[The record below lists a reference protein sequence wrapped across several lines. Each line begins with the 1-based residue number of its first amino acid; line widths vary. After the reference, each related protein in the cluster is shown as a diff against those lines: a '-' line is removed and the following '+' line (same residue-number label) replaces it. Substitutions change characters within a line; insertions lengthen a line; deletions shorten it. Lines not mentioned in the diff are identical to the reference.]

1 LAQKN
6 NKKELNREESMNRYL
21 FGGLVVVIL
30 AGAVTGFGQSVQ
42 GGIRGAVMDPG
53 GAIIPGVEVT
63 LLNMETNA
71 TRAAVSNEQ
80 GQYVF
85 AALTPGLYR
94 IKAALPGFKTYER
107 QGIRVGTQEVPIID
121 ITLEVGAVSDEVSV
135 VAEAPLLE
143 TSNASNGQLLSA
155 AVLDL
160 LPNPGRNA
168 FMMAQTVPTV
178 VPAGDPTWNRQQDQN
193 GSSAISLAGG
203 PVRGNNYTI
212 DGISVTD
219 VRNRAILSPSIE
231 SISEVKIQVNTF
243 DAEMGRTGGGVFNT
257 AAKSGA
263 NQWHGSGLVQ
273 NRPTWAVANNW
284 FSNAR
289 SIPLN
294 KDFKYW
300 LAGGSIGGPI
310 RKDKT
315 FFWFS
320 TEDYKDNSTVTSS
333 RTVPTLKQRQG
344 DFSETVDAN
353 GRPVVVYDPSTTRL
367 NPNFNSTR
375 AVSLSNPQYI
385 RDAFPGN
392 KIPAN
397 RFDPI
402 ALALMKYW
410 PEPDARKPS
419 DPIDNTLNYSR
430 AATLPNTGRQFTI
443 KMDHQL
449 TEHLSIS
456 GFAGY
461 QNTHEQTNGVYF
473 RGDQEIADSSN
484 AVLQRVAKVFAFNGT
499 WTRSSQE
506 VVTFRYGYSRFDD
519 YSVPHS
525 LGYDIKQLGF
535 SDNFLKQVTV
545 KKFPSVS
552 VSGYQGFG
560 DTSLSTLYYYAQ
572 NANVG
577 VSRFMG
583 RHSLKYGFDF
593 RHVGAFYWPQ
603 GQGSGTFN
611 FTTGFTQLDPQ
622 ISAATSDPN
631 VTGNG
636 FASFLLGASSTVT
649 MTNANPLDGYFRYYA
664 GYLQDDFRL
673 NNKLTFNIGLRYEY
687 EGAMREKQDR
697 IVVGFDR
704 NAKNPIGDAVIRNS
718 LIPGNQTINQYLGR
732 TLMGGLMYAGVNGNR
747 TSQADNT
754 KTKLGPRI
762 GVAWN
767 APHNFVVRG
776 GYGVFY
782 APEQYTSPSSTVW
795 ATQGYTITDTATN
808 ASGTGTASLFPRQG
822 FLSDPYPSGVR
833 QPVGNAPGLGAQL
846 GDTASFVDDSGKAG
860 RVQQYTIDIQKEMP
874 GAVVVSVGY
883 VGSWTSNVTIGGT
896 GSQSVNLNQI
906 RPGTVL
912 LTSALVAQ
920 VPNPFQ
926 GQSGVAGT
934 RGTGSTIQAGELL
947 RPFPQ
952 FTTVTMQRVH
962 QGFARYN
969 SMVVKA
975 EKRSANGLT
984 IRGNWTWSKNLDNVI
999 GEDNFYVSESSSAQ
1013 DAYDL
1018 NKEYAYSTIDTPH
1031 RVNITPIYQL
1041 PFGKDRPFMNGG
1053 GWTDKVFG
1061 GWALSLVGSFQT
1073 GFPLTI
1079 SQTTD
1084 TTTMFEGS
1092 QRPVRILGVDPGT
1105 PGRIQD
1111 RLGAGLSPAN
1121 AELGLVSNVYLNKNA
1136 FMSVTDFNNLNK
1148 FDLTTSPYPFGNMAR
1163 NIADIRTPGAKL
1175 VNMSL
1180 GKTTS
1185 ITEGVRL
1192 TFRVEASNALNT
1204 PRFSGP
1210 NTSITAAQFGQITSQ
1225 TGFQRQVQWLARV
1238 HF

>member
-1 LAQKN
+1 
-6 NKKELNREESMNRYL
+6 MNRYL
-21 FGGLVVVIL
+21 YLGLVVFIL
-30 AGAVTGFGQSVQ
+30 AGAVAGFGQSVQ
-42 GGIRGAVMDPG
+42 GGVRGAVMDPG
-53 GAIIPGVEVT
+53 GAIIPGVEVS
-63 LLNMETNA
+63 LINMETNA
-71 TRAAVSNEQ
+71 ARTAVSNEQ

-85 AALTPGLYR
+85 AAVNPGVYR

-107 QGIRVGTQEVPIID
+107 QGVRIGTQEFPIID
-121 ITLEVGAVSDEVSV
+121 IPLEVGAVTDEVSV
-135 VAEAPLLE
+135 VADAPLIE
-143 TSNASNGQLLSA
+143 ASNASNGQLLGQ
-155 AVLDL
+155 AVLDV

-168 FMMAQTVPTV
+168 FIIAQTVPTV
-178 VPAGDPTWNRQQDQN
+178 MPAGDPTWNRQQDQN

-231 SISEVKIQVNTF
+231 SISEVKVQVNTF

-257 AAKSGA
+257 AARSGT

-273 NRPTWAVANNW
+273 NRPTWTVANNW

-300 LAGGSIGGPI
+300 LGGGSIGGPV

-320 TEDYKDNSTVTSS
+320 TEDYRDNSTVTGS

-344 DFSETVDAN
+344 DFSDTVDAL
-353 GRPVVVYDPSTTRL
+353 GRPVIIYDPTTTRP
-367 NPNFNSTR
+367 NPSFNSAR
-375 AVSLSNPQYI
+375 SVSLSNPQYI
-385 RDAFPGN
+385 RDPFPGN
-392 KIPAN
+392 KIPSN
-397 RFDPI
+397 KFDSI
-402 ALALMKYW
+402 ALALLKYY

-430 AATLPNTGRQFTI
+430 AATLPNGGRQFSI

-449 TEHLSIS
+449 SHNLSIS
-456 GFAGY
+456 GLTAY
-461 QNTHEQTNGVYF
+461 QKTHEQTSGVYF
-473 RGDQEIADSSN
+473 SGDQQIADSSN
-484 AVLQRVAKVFAFNGT
+484 AVLQRVAKVLAFNGT
-499 WTRSSQE
+499 WTRSTQE

-519 YSVPHS
+519 YSVPQS
-525 LGYDIKQLGF
+525 LGYDVKQLGF

-552 VSGYQGFG
+552 VTGYQGFG

-577 VSRFMG
+577 VARFMG

-593 RHVGAFYWPQ
+593 RHVGAFYFPQ

-611 FTTGFTQLDPQ
+611 FTSGFTQLDPQ
-622 ISAATSDPN
+622 ISAATSDPY
-631 VTGNG
+631 VTGNA
-636 FASFLLGASSTVT
+636 FASMLLGTSSTVT

-704 NAKNPIGDAVIRNS
+704 NAKNPIGDMTISNPA
-718 LIPGNQTINQYLGR
+718 IPGNQTINQYMGR
-732 TLMGGLMYAGVNGNR
+732 TLTGGLMYAGVNGNR
-747 TSQADNT
+747 TSQAVNP
-754 KTKLGPRI
+754 KTKFGPRL

-767 APHNFVVRG
+767 APNHFVVRG
-776 GYGVFY
+776 GYGIFY

-808 ASGTGTASLFPRQG
+808 AAGTGTASLFPQTG
-822 FLSDPYPSGVR
+822 FLANPYPNGVR
-833 QPVGNAPGLGAQL
+833 QPVGNTPGLGAQL
-846 GDTASFVDDSGKAG
+846 GDQASFVDDSGKAG

-874 GAVVVSVGY
+874 GGVVVSAGY

-906 RPGTVL
+906 RPGTVP
-912 LTSALVAQ
+912 LTSALLTQ
-920 VPNPFQ
+920 VPNPFF
-926 GQSGVAGT
+926 GKPGVAGT
-934 RGTGSTIQAGELL
+934 RGTGATIQAGELL
-947 RPFPQ
+947 RPYPQ

-975 EKRSANGLT
+975 EKRSTNGLT
-984 IRGNWTWSKNLDNVI
+984 LRANWTWSKNLDNVV
-999 GEDNFYVSESSSAQ
+999 GEDNFYVAESNSIQ
-1013 DAYDL
+1013 NAYDVG
-1018 NKEYAYSTIDTPH
+1018 KEYAYSTIDTPH

-1041 PFGKDRPFMNGG
+1041 PFGKGRPLMNGG
-1053 GWTDKVFG
+1053 GWTDRAFG
-1061 GWALSLVGSFQT
+1061 GWALSVIGSFQT

-1079 SQTTD
+1079 SQTSD
-1084 TTTMFEGS
+1084 TTTAFEGA
-1092 QRPVRILGVDPGT
+1092 QRPVRIAGVDPGT

-1121 AELGLVSNVYLNKNA
+1121 PALGLASNVYLNKNA
-1136 FMSVTDFNNLNK
+1136 FMSVTDFNNVNK
-1148 FDLTTSPYPFGNMAR
+1148 FDLTTTPFPFGDMAR
-1163 NIADIRTPGAKL
+1163 NIADIRTAGAKL
-1175 VNMSL
+1175 VNASL
-1180 GKTTS
+1180 GKTTN
-1185 ITEGVRL
+1185 ITEGVKL
-1192 TFRVEASNALNT
+1192 TFRIEASNALNT

-1210 NTSITAAQFGQITSQ
+1210 NTNISSAQFGQITSQ
-1225 TGFQRQVQWLARV
+1225 TGFQRQIQWLARV